1 MKYFGE
7 KSLSSFFSGFLRICW
22 YLVLIGSILM
32 GVMGILFILYMS
44 AGDLTFLGIPRCS
57 ADSLGMSSEDRQDW
71 ETFKSLPLAVKFII
85 LPYCAV
91 IVVFLLKI
99 IKKSQE
105 VFTNFKNDVV
115 FNRSNVILISKI
127 GRLLIIFSIITFSFN
142 SLLVSVLL
150 LVFCEVVKSGT
161 ALQEEHDLTV

>member
-7 KSLSSFFSGFLRICW
+7 KSLSSFLSGFLKVCW
-22 YLVLIGSILM
+22 YVVLVGSVIGSIM
-32 GVMGILFILYMS
+32 GLLFMVYTTMGDQFGMGIPQCT
-44 AGDLTFLGIPRCS
+44 AGDL
-57 ADSLGMSSEDRQDW
+57 GMDPQEKQDW
-71 ETFKSLPLAVKFII
+71 ETFKNLPLAVKFII

-91 IVVFLLKI
+91 VVVFLLKI

-105 VFTNFKNDVV
+105 VFTNFKNDIV
-115 FNRSNVILISKI
+115 FNRKNVILISKI
-127 GRLLIIFSIITFSFN
+127 SKLLIVFSIVTFSFN

>member
-7 KSLSSFFSGFLRICW
+7 KSLSSFFSGFLKVCW
-22 YLVLIGSILM
+22 YVVLVGSII
-32 GVMGILFILYMS
+32 GAVAGIVFILYS
-44 AGDLTFLGIPRCS
+44 SLGDKFGMGIPQC
-57 ADSLGMSSEDRQDW
+57 APNDLGMDPKEKQDW
-71 ETFKSLPLAVKFII
+71 ETFKNLPIAIKFII

-91 IVVFLLKI
+91 VVVFLLKI

-105 VFTNFKNDVV
+105 VFTNFKNDIV
-115 FNRSNVILISKI
+115 FNRSNVLLISKI
-127 GRLLIIFSIITFSFN
+127 SKLLIVFSIITFSFN